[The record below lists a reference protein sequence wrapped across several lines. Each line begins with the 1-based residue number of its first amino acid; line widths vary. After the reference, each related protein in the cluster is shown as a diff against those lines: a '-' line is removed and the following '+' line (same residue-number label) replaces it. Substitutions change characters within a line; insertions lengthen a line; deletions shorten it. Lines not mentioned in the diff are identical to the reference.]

1 MSQSVIPGEITHP
14 SYKWRPEI
22 GLVSYGA
29 PFDVLAKAHIER
41 LGGTRVLIIVS
52 GSLAKNTK
60 EVEKLEETLSGLVV
74 AKRVGMK
81 PHSDWQEILDVT
93 EQAYVDIQNKG
104 FYTGTDKKR
113 QEKGEGGL
121 GANCRYVTLSS
132 VSYSDILWTD

>member
-1 MSQSVIPGEITHP
+1 MSSSIISGEITHA

-93 EQAYVDIQNKG
+93 EQAYVDFQDRG
-104 FYTGTDKKR
+104 CYRGTDKGNRR
-113 QEKGEGGL
+113 QSKADLVLTVGM
-121 GANCRYVTLSS
+121 SPS
-132 VSYSDILWTD
+132 

>member
-1 MSQSVIPGEITHP
+1 MAPLAIPGEITHA
-14 SYKWRPEI
+14 SYRWRPEI

-52 GSLAKNTK
+52 GSLARNTK

-93 EQAYVDIQNKG
+93 EQAYADYQKIGSYKC
-104 FYTGTDKKR
+104 TDKNQ
-113 QEKGEGGL
+113 QENG
-121 GANCRYVTLSS
+121 
-132 VSYSDILWTD
+132 